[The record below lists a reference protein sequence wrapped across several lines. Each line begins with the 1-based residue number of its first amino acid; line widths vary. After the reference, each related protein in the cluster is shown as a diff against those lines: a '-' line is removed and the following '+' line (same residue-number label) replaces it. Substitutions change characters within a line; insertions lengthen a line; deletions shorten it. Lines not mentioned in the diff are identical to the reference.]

1 MNTRDS
7 VKWEVIF
14 CHFEITVDN
23 WHFNVAPFT
32 KQWTHLK
39 PHEAFC
45 QVIYHIN
52 PHFLKLNPHSH
63 RVNPGWIPVFRSVTF
78 TGWRIPLFY
87 FDMSIFGSFQEFQGP
102 ALPILPQLYVV
113 CLKIGYIPN
122 YSHLIG
128 IMIMN
133 HWVQGYTIFRHTHM
147 WFISPCLL
155 VMSTC
160 HSEHG
165 ARWETS
171 SVTGAQAQH
180 WGDWALSLIPLV
192 PRLATGGWYCWPK
205 VMTWADK

>member
-14 CHFEITVDN
+14 CHLEITVDN

-63 RVNPGWIPVFRSVTF
+63 RVNPAWIPVFRSVTF
-78 TGWRIPLFY
+78 TGWRIPLFLFWNVY
-87 FDMSIFGSFQEFQGP
+87 FW
-102 ALPILPQLYVV
+102 QLSGVSRPSV
-113 CLKIGYIPN
+113 TNSTPVICGL
-122 YSHLIG
+122 
-128 IMIMN
+128 
-133 HWVQGYTIFRHTHM
+133 
-147 WFISPCLL
+147 SP
-155 VMSTC
+155 
-160 HSEHG
+160 HG

-171 SVTGAQAQH
+171 SATGAQAQH
-180 WGDWALSLIPLV
+180 WGDWALSPIPLV
-192 PRLATGGWYCWPK
+192 PPLRLVAGAALK
-205 VMTWADK
+205 VMTWADR